1 LDVSFRVRFVRPKRS
16 EIPNQIHFKIGVR
29 SAHDSAARHLQRLA
43 QNTDVIP
50 RKTDSLKLTDNLV
63 DLAWILK

>member
-1 LDVSFRVRFVRPKRS
+1 
-16 EIPNQIHFKIGVR
+16 VR